1 MIRCPVCANSERLAL
16 VEDTR
21 KFSIHAC
28 PTCEVQFSHPL
39 SYSTQFYDE
48 HYSSGGLSLLRV
60 RRSTRPSMIAH
71 SHRMLGAPQRLA
83 LQWLRQNVPAGSHLL
98 EIGFGSGW
106 FLAAAEQEGYLA
118 MGIEVAK
125 EPVETLDREGF
136 TVFHGSVQSLPRD
149 WPVPQAVI
157 LFEVIEHLPD
167 PVGFLHTLHERFPH
181 APLLLSTPSPRRW
194 SLRLGHRENHDYPP
208 YHLTRWNERSLSL
221 ALRRADYADAICL
234 YPRPDPTEF
243 YATLLGMV
251 FARLR
256 LLNMS
261 SPEVSIKDSQGQ
273 LLLSRIVTRFPGFAL
288 RTHDAGL
295 AVFRTLLTPL
305 AGYFHRKGWS
315 SSSMLAIGLPPGWQ
329 KGTGAL

>member
-1 MIRCPVCANSERLAL
+1 MIHCPVCENKEKLAL
-16 VEDTR
+16 VEGIG

-28 PTCEVQFSHPL
+28 PECEVQFSHPL

-48 HYSSGGLSLLRV
+48 HYSSGGLSLVRV
-60 RRSTRPSMIAH
+60 RRYTRSSMIAH
-71 SHRMLGAPQRLA
+71 SQAMLGAPQRLA
-83 LQWLRQNVPAGSHLL
+83 LEWLRQNVLAGSPLL

-106 FLAAAEQEGYLA
+106 FLAALEQQGYLA
-118 MGIEVAK
+118 MGVEVAR

-136 TVFHGSVQSLPRD
+136 TVSHGSVQSLPSD
-149 WPVPQAVI
+149 WPVPQAMI

-167 PVGFLHTLHERFPH
+167 PVGFMQTLHNRFPH

-194 SLRLGHRENHDYPP
+194 SLRLGYREEHDYPP

-221 ALRRADYADAICL
+221 ALRKAGYADAICL
-234 YPRPDPTEF
+234 YPRADPAEF
-243 YATLLGMV
+243 YSTFLRMF

-261 SPEVSIKDSQGQ
+261 SPEVSIKDRQGQ

-288 RTHDAGL
+288 CIHDVGL

-315 SSSMLAIGLPPGWQ
+315 SSSILVIGLPPGWQ
-329 KGTGAL
+329 KGTEAF